1 MIKIPSFAA
10 LLAACIPLGAAA
22 QPAERAAGH
31 EFGVRFSSSGAAA
44 LDGPGPGAEVGVTTY
59 QLSWRGRA
67 ALGAGTNALFGLEW
81 SRHELDRT
89 GATWLPENLK
99 ALTAQ
104 LGVAH
109 PFAERWRLLVNA
121 APRIAGA
128 DGDLR
133 DARAD
138 LAVLALAT
146 YDTSPDLSWSFGLR
160 YGARSDQI
168 LLPIAGMVWRF
179 APEWEFRL
187 AWPESGVSYRATE
200 SLTLR
205 AIASILGGDYR
216 LAHDPRPEAA
226 RSGPSWRGGWLEF
239 REVRL
244 GLAAEYAF
252 ARRFGLRLESGYV
265 VDRRFEFLQRDLE
278 LSADGSLYGAIAL
291 TARF

>member
-1 MIKIPSFAA
+1 MRKTLFHAA
-10 LLAACIPLGAAA
+10 LLAACLPLGAAA

-31 EFGVRFSSSGAAA
+31 EFGARFSSSGAAA
-44 LDGPGPGAEVGVTTY
+44 LDGAEPGAEAGVATY

-67 ALGAGTNALFGLEW
+67 ALGAGTTALLGLEW
-81 SRHELDRT
+81 SRHELDRI

-99 ALTAQ
+99 SLTAQ

-109 PFAERWRLLVNA
+109 RFDARWRLLVNA

-138 LAVLALAT
+138 LSVLALAS
-146 YDTSPDLSWSFGLR
+146 YDANADLRWSIGLR
-160 YGARSDQI
+160 YGARSDRK
-168 LLPIAGMVWRF
+168 LLPIAGVVWCF
-179 APEWEFRL
+179 APEWELCL

-200 SLTLR
+200 ALTLR
-205 AIASILGGDYR
+205 SLASIFGGDYR
-216 LAHDPRPEAA
+216 FAHDPRPAGA
-226 RSGPSWRGGWLEF
+226 RSGPSWRGGWLEL
-239 REVRL
+239 REVRA

-252 ARRFGLRLESGYV
+252 AARYALRLESGYV
-265 VDRRFEFLQRDLE
+265 VDRRFEFMQRGLE
-278 LSADGSLYGAIAL
+278 LSADGALYGTLGL